1 MNLTTNLSSAQLR
14 ALGIIADI
22 GKTQAEEAAK
32 IMKAFAD
39 TLPAFLEAAT
49 EDEAFR
55 RKVFA
60 LFEAVAKIG
69 AAKKMQRHPLRPA
82 GINQEVE
89 SLRETKKS
97 KPTVKARP
105 DPEPKG

>member
-1 MNLTTNLSSAQLR
+1 MNLPTNLSSAQLR
-14 ALGIIADI
+14 ALGIIAGI
-22 GKTQAEEAAK
+22 GKAQAEETSK
-32 IMKAFAD
+32 ITEAFAD

-49 EDEAFR
+49 EDEAFG
-55 RKVFA
+55 RKVFV

-82 GINQEVE
+82 GIDQEVE
-89 SLRETKKS
+89 TLREAKKS
-97 KPTVKARP
+97 KPKVMARP